1 MRGHL
6 LVNTFRFALVFHMKT
21 TITEKSKIKQILREN
36 GVGAVMTIIVFYE
49 RPFVKNHISFR
60 SGFLVSNQH

>member
-21 TITEKSKIKQILREN
+21 TITENSKTTKILPEN
-36 GVGAVMTIIVFYE
+36 GVGAVMTIIVF
-49 RPFVKNHISFR
+49 
-60 SGFLVSNQH
+60 L